1 MAMNPLMVRIA
12 ADAKGLEA
20 GLNKATRSVDAAA
33 AKMETAFRGVGV
45 ALAAVGAGGMLGSIV
60 RTNVEFQ
67 KLSATLKV
75 VTGSAQSADAAMK
88 GLEDFATKTPY
99 ALDEVVGAFIKLKAM
114 GLDPSLEALKSY
126 GNTASAMGKGLDQ
139 FIEAIADAA
148 TGEFERLKEFGIKAS
163 KEGDKVS
170 VTFQGVTT
178 EIGNNAAEIEKHL
191 QKIGNAQF
199 AGAMDEQMATLG
211 GAFSNLGDQV
221 AKLERQVGEGGLN
234 DALIRLTGRMTEVG
248 DGAESAAAK
257 LGAAFGGVLGG
268 IEAAFDST
276 VREGERLIALFSQIM
291 ALPGLSSV
299 KSFFGSTLDGMF
311 PEVQG
316 PPAPP
321 KAELQGPP
329 VSPFAAPKRA
339 PAGPSDEA
347 KKKAKK
353 GADDAAKEAER
364 RAKAIQDVIANLKF
378 EQDQL
383 ARTDVEQEVYNNLK
397 QAGVSVTSLQGQEIT
412 KLTRAIYEEQEAQ
425 KLANEDKEAAKGII
439 EDSLTPL
446 DEYAKKLDKIA
457 ELQGKG
463 FLTSTQALTAGQ
475 SALDDMLSQVD
486 STAEATDEAKD
497 LARDLGLTFSSAF
510 EEAISG
516 GESFR
521 NILDSIAQDLIKLG
535 TRKLV
540 TEPLLGAMDGILGNV
555 MQGFT
560 GSGPS
565 QMPNGIGDAGAMS
578 AQALLGTVT
587 DDGGMMGRLSSLG
600 GMVSDLFGGMFADG
614 GRPPMNKMSLV
625 GEEGPELFVPDS
637 AGQIIP
643 NDFFQS
649 RGSGGGSVSAPITV
663 NIAKGTPEDARRAA
677 GQIAATV
684 AQRLSTAQRRNG

>member
-75 VTGSAQSADAAMK
+75 VTGSAASAKAAMG
-88 GLEDFATKTPY
+88 GLEEFATKTPY
-99 ALDEVVGAFIKLKAM
+99 ALDEVVGAFVKLKAM

-139 FIEAIADAA
+139 FIEAVADAA

-170 VTFQGVTT
+170 ITFQGVTKT
-178 EIGNNAAEIEKHL
+178 IGNNAAEIEKHL
-191 QKIGNAQF
+191 QTVGNVQF
-199 AGAMDEQMATLG
+199 AGAMEEQMATLG

-234 DALIRLTGRMTEVG
+234 DALFRLTGRMTEVG

-276 VREGERLIALFSQIM
+276 VREGERLIALFNQVM

-316 PPAPP
+316 PPVPP

-329 VSPFAAPKRA
+329 TNPFAAPTRTATK
-339 PAGPSDEA
+339 PSSSGGGGKSA
-347 KKKAKK
+347 ASKA
-353 GADDAAKEAER
+353 ADEAER

-378 EQDQL
+378 EQEQL

-412 KLTRAIYEEQEAQ
+412 TLTRAIYAEQEAQ
-425 KLANEDKEAAKGII
+425 KLANEDKRAANDII
-439 EDSLTPL
+439 EESLTPL
-446 DEYAKKLDKIA
+446 DEYARKLDKIA

-463 FLTSTQALTAGQ
+463 LLTSTQALTAGQ
-475 SALDDMLSQVD
+475 SALDDMMSQVD

-521 NILDSIAQDLIKLG
+521 NILDGIAQDLIKLG

-540 TEPLLGAMDGILGNV
+540 TEPLLGAMDGLLGSV
-555 MQGFT
+555 MKGVT
-560 GSGPS
+560 GAGPS
-565 QMPNGIGDAGAMS
+565 QMPNSASDPGAMS

-587 DDGGMMGRLSSLG
+587 SGGGDWLSSAGSWLSG
-600 GMVSDLFGGMFADG
+600 LMGGMFADG
-614 GRPPMNKMSLV
+614 GRPPMGKVSLV
-625 GEEGPELFVPDS
+625 GEEGPELFVPDA

-643 NDFFQS
+643 HDFFQG